1 MKQRLLL
8 DFGHNSLAQ
17 IKRTDFM
24 KIPTERS
31 FDVVKFMREQREKL
45 SEKLSKMTKEEIV
58 EYFKKR
64 KQKDSIKPSK

>member
-1 MKQRLLL
+1 MK
-8 DFGHNSLAQ
+8 A
-17 IKRTDFM
+17 
-24 KIPTERS
+24 PTEKS
-31 FDVVKFMREQREKL
+31 FDAVKFMREQREKL